1 MDTVWEQWKM
11 EGNMCECFQFQLQNP
26 DFLII
31 TDLDTLINFF
41 YYHWNNP
48 NVLKQFNYIFNLFH
62 EPGIKKAES
71 HCGIRTFILIY
82 LFFMFPIYIVLKKER
97 K

>member
-41 YYHWNNP
+41 YYHWGYCSRS
-48 NVLKQFNYIFNLFH
+48 VVKII
-62 EPGIKKAES
+62 IKA
-71 HCGIRTFILIY
+71 ITT
-82 LFFMFPIYIVLKKER
+82 KK
-97 K
+97 KNK